1 MRIDI
6 FHTEKKYEI
15 IYADPPWEYKQSGS
29 KKQARGM
36 AKQHYQTMSTEEI
49 CRLPVKE
56 IKTNQT
62 ICFLWATFPK
72 LGEA

>member
-29 KKQARGM
+29 KEQAREWQSSITRPCAQKRYAGC
-36 AKQHYQTMSTEEI
+36 Q
-49 CRLPVKE
+49 
-56 IKTNQT
+56 
-62 ICFLWATFPK
+62 
-72 LGEA
+72 